1 MFDGVSCSPLM
12 VDDSWWCFTMLFH
25 GGFHHGTW
33 SFKSSETRDGMIKHS
48 RNSIKNTLGLPH
60 SESTSFQC
68 YVSAKMYHV
77 DAYYLYIYN
86 KLLPYIYIILY
97 TVYIYTV
104 IYVWMGF
111 WPKNSGFSQ
120 IAFLYAEN
128 DCLNTSNAG
137 VLLSDKTHEKKLV
150 VNASPVQAGRC
161 SLEKAGDFM

>member
-68 YVSAKMYHV
+68 YVSAKIYHV
-77 DAYYLYIYN
+77 DAYYLYIIYYCI
-86 KLLPYIYIILY
+86 LLYIIYYYILYIYILY
-97 TVYIYTV
+97 YIYYIQYIY

-128 DCLNTSNAG
+128 DCLNTS
-137 VLLSDKTHEKKLV
+137 K
-150 VNASPVQAGRC
+150 P
-161 SLEKAGDFM
+161 